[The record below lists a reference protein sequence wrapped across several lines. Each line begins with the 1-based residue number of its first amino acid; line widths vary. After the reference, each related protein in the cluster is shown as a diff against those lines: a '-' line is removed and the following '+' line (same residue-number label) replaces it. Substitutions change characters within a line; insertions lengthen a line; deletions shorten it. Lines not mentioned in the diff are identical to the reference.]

1 MNQVTL
7 DIIGRKHTVEDTRH
21 AFALARECGF
31 DNINMDLI
39 VGLPGEQKED
49 VRHTLE
55 EVKKLNPDSLTV
67 HSLAVKRAARLKL
80 FQETVPGNGTGEQ
93 SGNHGYDYGI
103 RQIL

>member
-55 EVKKLNPDSLTV
+55 EVESGQSYRPFTGSKTSGTAE
-67 HSLAVKRAARLKL
+67 AVSGA
-80 FQETVPGNGTGEQ
+80 VPGNGTGEQ

>member
-1 MNQVTL
+1 MKPGVRTSITREKLEAIRKFPLSPGISVNPQTMNQVTL

-55 EVKKLNPDSLTV
+55 EVKKLN
-67 HSLAVKRAARLKL
+67 
-80 FQETVPGNGTGEQ
+80 
-93 SGNHGYDYGI
+93 
-103 RQIL
+103 